1 MKSRIPGLNVPVFRL
16 LPATI
21 GMIAVVLMTK
31 SFLLMRSVFVN
42 GQTTALITSA
52 QAGGAQAGGAQAGG
66 AQAGG
71 AQTGGHDASAQ
82 TAKPPA
88 ASHGSQ
94 AAKPPGAYGAKT
106 EAKPAGGHA
115 AKPAAQEPPKPEE
128 KPSIPEGP
136 PPVSESEKAVLL
148 ELRERRQELEAREAG
163 LSSRESTAAAA
174 EKKLSSRV
182 EELQGLQKKLESLD
196 ASRRQQEDSAWQGL
210 VKVYETM
217 KPRDA
222 AVIFNDLAMPV
233 LLPVLDRMKE
243 AKAAAILAAMQPEKA
258 REVTTQLALTRARAA
273 TVETAGKPPPAPA
286 RPVPPGG

>member
-1 MKSRIPGLNVPVFRL
+1 MKPRILGLDVPVFRL

-42 GQTTALITSA
+42 GQTAALITSA
-52 QAGGAQAGGAQAGG
+52 QAGGAQAGGAQTGG
-66 AQAGG
+66 AQTGG
-71 AQTGGHDASAQ
+71 AQTGGHDAPTQ
-82 TAKPPA
+82 VAKPPA

-94 AAKPPGAYGAKT
+94 AAKPPGAYG
-106 EAKPAGGHA
+106 AKPAGGHA

-128 KPSIPEGP
+128 KPSVPEGP

-243 AKAAAILAAMQPEKA
+243 TKAAAILAAMQPEKA
-258 REVTTQLALTRARAA
+258 REVTTQLALTRSRAA
-273 TVETAGKPPPAPA
+273 AVETAGKPPPAPA